1 VRITIGTDDIYI
13 CPAAGTMLEL
23 LRFAQL
29 LMSLNLIVWIA
40 KFNRVFIHVFGPCET
55 EVYEFSLTTS
65 ATKTPAN
72 GSACQ

>member
-1 VRITIGTDDIYI
+1 VRITIETDYIHI
-13 CPAAGTMLEL
+13 CPAAGAMLEL

-29 LMSLNLIVWIA
+29 LMSPNLIVWMA
-40 KFNRVFIHVFGPCET
+40 KCNRVLIDGFGPCET